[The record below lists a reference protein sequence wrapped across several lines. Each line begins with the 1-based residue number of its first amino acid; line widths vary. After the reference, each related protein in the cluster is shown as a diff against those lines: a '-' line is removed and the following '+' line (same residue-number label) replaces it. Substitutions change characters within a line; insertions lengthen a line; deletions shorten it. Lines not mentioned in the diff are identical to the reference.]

1 MVKPSGQNHPHSQ
14 CLAYNE
20 TPNFTEILFGNTSSE
35 NAVTI
40 SDFPLLVMITAF
52 PKEEVCVWKKE
63 LIKSLEKG
71 KIYFTSLISII
82 IVVGFFLITLTW
94 KKQQPYRFLLTNA

>member
-40 SDFPLLVMITAF
+40 SDFPLLVMINAF
-52 PKEEVCVWKKE
+52 PKEEFCVWKKE
-63 LIKSLEKG
+63 LIKSLKKG

-82 IVVGFFLITLTW
+82 IVVGFVCNYINMKKTTTL
-94 KKQQPYRFLLTNA
+94 

>member
-20 TPNFTEILFGNTSSE
+20 TPNFTEILVSNTSSE

-52 PKEEVCVWKKE
+52 PKENSVFEKK
-63 LIKSLEKG
+63 
-71 KIYFTSLISII
+71 
-82 IVVGFFLITLTW
+82 
-94 KKQQPYRFLLTNA
+94 N